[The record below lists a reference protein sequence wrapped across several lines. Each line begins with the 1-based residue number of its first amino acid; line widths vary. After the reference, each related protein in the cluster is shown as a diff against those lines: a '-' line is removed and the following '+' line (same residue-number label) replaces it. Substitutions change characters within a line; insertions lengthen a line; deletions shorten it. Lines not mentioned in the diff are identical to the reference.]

1 MTTGYPVIAL
11 RMQVILPNAVENIDV
26 GRSRSKVALEEA
38 QANDSEVI
46 LVTQRDPSVSD
57 PGPNDLYTTGTIAV
71 IKQILR
77 LPNETLQVLIE
88 TRRRVLVTNF
98 HEGNALYAEVEM
110 IDEQAASLDQPATV
124 ALMTEAK
131 STFVDY

>member
-11 RMQVILPNAVENIDV
+11 RMQVILPNAVESIDV

-46 LVTQRDPSVSD
+46 LVTQRVPSVSD

-77 LPNETLQVLIE
+77 LPYETLQVLIE
-88 TRRRVLVTNF
+88 TRRRVRVTNF
-98 HEGNALYAEVEM
+98 HEGNALYAE
-110 IDEQAASLDQPATV
+110 
-124 ALMTEAK
+124 
-131 STFVDY
+131 